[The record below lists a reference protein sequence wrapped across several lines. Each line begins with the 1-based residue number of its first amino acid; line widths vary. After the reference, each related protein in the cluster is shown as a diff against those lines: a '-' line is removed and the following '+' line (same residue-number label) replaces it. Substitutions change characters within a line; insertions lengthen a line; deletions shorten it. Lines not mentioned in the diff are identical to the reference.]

1 MKIPFKYARS
11 TRNASSLKSLSAL
24 ALAVIG
30 SFCGS
35 SSVFATPLVGSA
47 LASFAVQNK
56 AGVTNFSKFKK
67 ISGNFGSAKN
77 IFVSEEDTSETFS
90 SVYTLFPPDINSY
103 PVDYT
108 SVGSI
113 ADVGS
118 GFTSPILPTIGIE
131 SSGSIDQVINKSVAA
146 VPEPATLALL
156 GLGLAGLGF
165 ARRRHG

>member
-11 TRNASSLKSLSAL
+11 TRNGNSLRLLSTL
-24 ALAVIG
+24 KWAVISLFCC
-30 SFCGS
+30 SF
-35 SSVFATPLVGSA
+35 SVSAGPLLGSA
-47 LASFAVQNK
+47 LVSFAGKTGGTNVSKNK
-56 AGVTNFSKFKK
+56 IN
-67 ISGNFGSAKN
+67 GNLSPVKN

-90 SVYTLFPPDINSY
+90 SVYTLFLPDINSY

-108 SVGSI
+108 SVGPI